1 MISRLS
7 IVKKTSILPHD
18 TIDITPKYV
27 VHLHNHQINLQHF
40 FLHLHMQTHQMLNL
54 DLDSL
59 F

>member
-1 MISRLS
+1 MTSQLF
-7 IVKKTSILPHD
+7 IVKKTSTLPYD
-18 TIDITPKYV
+18 TIHITPKYV

-40 FLHLHMQTHQMLNL
+40 FLHLHMQTHPMLNL